1 MNYQNKFSIYRNA
14 IYLVFDMESA
24 VKNFVIFLQK
34 GKCFIFKK
42 DSLHKLPQHLQQLI
56 KSSQNDFMQLY
67 MRLINEQGYQKSKRL
82 EKISNFVYC
91 LYPQL
96 RT

>member
-42 DSLHKLPQHLQQLI
+42 EIQRSMSFH
-56 KSSQNDFMQLY
+56 SSM
-67 MRLINEQGYQKSKRL
+67 I
-82 EKISNFVYC
+82 
-91 LYPQL
+91 
-96 RT
+96 

>member
-1 MNYQNKFSIYRNA
+1 MNYQNKFSIYRNV

-42 DSLHKLPQHLQQLI
+42 DSLHKLPQHL
-56 KSSQNDFMQLY
+56 
-67 MRLINEQGYQKSKRL
+67 
-82 EKISNFVYC
+82 
-91 LYPQL
+91 
-96 RT
+96 

>member
-67 MRLINEQGYQKSKRL
+67 MRCFDNS
-82 EKISNFVYC
+82 
-91 LYPQL
+91 
-96 RT
+96 